1 MDDFHGHDDGF
12 AAADFG
18 IQECGSE
25 RGSRHHEESEA
36 GRVEPRAKRARR
48 GSTTTMDEELPRRN
62 KQQATLYY
70 EYNPHVHHQSAS
82 EPTTRQHAMN
92 PNPNTQ
98 IETLPNRARGTALG
112 NKSGEPGK

>member
-1 MDDFHGHDDGF
+1 MPTPSAEQAMDDFHGHDDGF

-48 GSTTTMDEELPRRN
+48 GSTTTMDEELPRPTEDDAN
-62 KQQATLYY
+62 FQVDPQITAFMKENEDVLK
-70 EYNPHVHHQSAS
+70 EVISA
-82 EPTTRQHAMN
+82 EHGN
-92 PNPNTQ
+92 D
-98 IETLPNRARGTALG
+98 EEGLLLLG
-112 NKSGEPGK
+112 LEE